1 VTAACSGE
9 KAESHNLEAV
19 VLPIAASCNKIDKSQ
34 PETFDLA
41 VRDHVHSVAG
51 EVLAQSEMLK
61 NAVEHG
67 KLTIIEAYYSLD
79 TGAVTSC
86 VDHDV
91 PPCAHKVSRCPAR
104 TYIMVVIV

>member
-1 VTAACSGE
+1 MGHQRYGAVTAACSGE

-19 VLPIAASCNKIDKSQ
+19 VLPIAASCNKIDKSK

-41 VRDHVHSVAG
+41 VRDHLHSVAG

-79 TGAVTSC
+79 TGAVT
-86 VDHDV
+86 
-91 PPCAHKVSRCPAR
+91 KLR
-104 TYIMVVIV
+104 